1 MTKLSRVW
9 AIAVSA
15 LLAGSVA
22 SCGGADDGDPTD
34 GAATTPSATSG
45 GMEESPSDDSM
56 GDDATDDSM
65 DDAATDDSMGADG
78 AAGTA
83 TVTTAE
89 TDLGTIL
96 VDGEGMTLYLFTND
110 EPGVSN
116 CEGDCLAAWP
126 PLLGTP
132 QAGEGADDS
141 KLGTI
146 ERSDG
151 TTQVTYN
158 DWPLYYWMN
167 DSAPGDTTGQ
177 GVNGVWWVVDRDGE
191 AIM

>member
-1 MTKLSRVW
+1 MTTLSRTW
-9 AIAVSA
+9 TAAA
-15 LLAGSVA
+15 TLLLAGTLA
-22 SCGGADDGDPTD
+22 ACGGADDGDTAD
-34 GAATTPSATSG
+34 GAATTPSATSD
-45 GMEESPSDDSM
+45 GMGTTPS
-56 GDDATDDSM
+56 DDSM
-65 DDAATDDSMGADG
+65 DDAATDNSMGDG
-78 AAGTA
+78 GSDDAAGV

-89 TDLGTIL
+89 TDLGEIL

-132 QAGEGADDS
+132 TPGEGADDS
-141 KLGTI
+141 KLGTTT
-146 ERSDG
+146 RSDG